1 MIFKTLY
8 FFNDWFY
15 ILYWIFNDSGS
26 HHLFQ
31 PCFDLFFVFTGK
43 QILHNFLFDIC
54 GLNASFT
61 LQKREQQCIDYIRR
75 VVGTEKVVLM
85 LVSGGVDSAVCAA
98 LLHKALREGEDT
110 SRVQAIHIDNG
121 FLRKEESDQV
131 VNSLQEL
138 GLNLRVTHLFFYNIR
153 AAIFF

>member
-1 MIFKTLY
+1 M
-8 FFNDWFY
+8 
-15 ILYWIFNDSGS
+15 
-26 HHLFQ
+26 
-31 PCFDLFFVFTGK
+31 
-43 QILHNFLFDIC
+43 
-54 GLNASFT
+54 
-61 LQKREQQCIDYIRR
+61 QKREQQCIDYIRR

>member
-1 MIFKTLY
+1 
-8 FFNDWFY
+8 
-15 ILYWIFNDSGS
+15 
-26 HHLFQ
+26 
-31 PCFDLFFVFTGK
+31 
-43 QILHNFLFDIC
+43 
-54 GLNASFT
+54 LNASFT
-61 LQKREQQCIDYIRR
+61 LQKREQECIDYIRR

-138 GLNLRVTHLFFYNIR
+138 GLNLRVT
-153 AAIFF
+153 

>member
-1 MIFKTLY
+1 MFDPLI
-8 FFNDWFY
+8 N
-15 ILYWIFNDSGS
+15 
-26 HHLFQ
+26 HLNSNSII
-31 PCFDLFFVFTGK
+31 VFIGK
-43 QILHNFLFDIC
+43 QILHNFLFGIS

-61 LQKREQQCIDYIRR
+61 LQKREQECIDYIRR

-138 GLNLRVTHLFFYNIR
+138 GLNLRVTTIFSYNFPVHLIILSVVEHVLLIQHLVDT
-153 AAIFF
+153 ASC